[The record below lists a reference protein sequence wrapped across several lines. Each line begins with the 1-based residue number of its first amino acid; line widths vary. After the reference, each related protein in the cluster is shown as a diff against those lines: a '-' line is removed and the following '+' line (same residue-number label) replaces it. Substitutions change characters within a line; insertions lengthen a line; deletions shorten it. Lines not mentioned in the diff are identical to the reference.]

1 MIAGLGTAI
10 TSINILTSAAGA
22 GVADAEG
29 EFLATDGGV
38 FFTTSSG
45 EFLLTNVELKKIQT
59 GTSLDFLT
67 SQGDTINE
75 YIADGNTT
83 SAPDPE

>member
-1 MIAGLGTAI
+1 MIVGLGGSIASICVFSAGAI
-10 TSINILTSAAGA
+10 T
-22 GVADAEG
+22 GVSDAEG

-38 FFTTSSG
+38 FFATSSG
-45 EFLLTNVELKKIQT
+45 EFMLTNVELKKIQT

-67 SQGDTINE
+67 SAGDTINE
-75 YIADGNTT
+75 YIADGDTT

>member
-1 MIAGLGTAI
+1 MIGFGLGLSTI
-10 TSINILTSAAGA
+10 VLTSAAGS
-22 GVADAEG
+22 GVVSAEG

-45 EFLLTNVELKKIQT
+45 EFVLTNVELKKIQT

-75 YIADGNTT
+75 YVADGITT